1 MVKPVVKIVV
11 KPAVKIAA
19 LRPKCGQARAG
30 LEAAEA
36 RDSQKTRTRR
46 ESQNQWSNQRSNQ
59 WSNLRPKCGQA
70 RAGLEA
76 AEAREDF
83 EEAARRHDA
92 AVDAQRRAVRRVK

>member
-1 MVKPVVKIVV
+1 M
-11 KPAVKIAA
+11 AA
-19 LRPKCGQARAG
+19 LRPK
-30 LEAAEA
+30 
-36 RDSQKTRTRR
+36 S
-46 ESQNQWSNQRSNQ
+46 
-59 WSNLRPKCGQA
+59 GQA